1 MQPDALAGRLL
12 ELLREGTLAASKL
25 SERARVTL
33 GPLFR
38 TGVLREERAGR
49 GRRVT
54 IADESALRTWIAAR
68 YPSGLSVDA
77 DDDLPPRATSLSHVG
92 HSKRGR
98 QLEAEPLLLRGF
110 GDAVLTHG
118 PTVTAEPCVMR
129 PGVTLHLADTT
140 RASGVASALLSEE
153 YTWHFSGTFAIV
165 ENFEVFLHVDELLP
179 ALDAAL
185 YAAGRLSTRVI
196 DWLTTLDDAQI
207 LHMGDYDPVGLDE
220 YLRLRQAL
228 GPRVTLHIP
237 TDLDDF
243 EDRVRRYGRPDLLQT
258 SADLLATVRRRADP
272 AVNQVL
278 EILDRHGKAL
288 EQGALLI

>member
-1 MQPDALAGRLL
+1 MVSYSVIVVEPKTGGNIGAIARSMANFGLK
-12 ELLREGTLAASKL
+12 ELILVNPKE
-25 SERARVTL
+25 L
-33 GPLFR
+33 G
-38 TGVLREERAGR
+38 
-49 GRRVT
+49 
-54 IADESALRTWIAAR
+54 DEA
-68 YPSGLSVDA
+68 Y
-77 DDDLPPRATSLSHVG
+77 
-92 HSKRGR
+92 
-98 QLEAEPLLLRGF
+98 
-110 GDAVLTHG
+110 
-118 PTVTAEPCVMR
+118 
-129 PGVTLHLADTT
+129 T
-140 RASGVASALLSEE
+140 RAMHAQDILDNAV
-153 YTWHFSGTFAIV
+153 IV

-185 YAAGRLSTRVI
+185 YAAGRLSRRTI
-196 DWLTTLDDAQI
+196 EWLTTLDDAQI

-288 EQGALLI
+288 EQEALLI